1 VSEIKATLLR
11 LRTSTTA
18 GLKAELEHSAHR
30 SMASLADELIE
41 KGLVELRD
49 ERLKEVAKAAGEVC

>member
-1 VSEIKATLLR
+1 MSEIKATLLR
-11 LRTSTTA
+11 LRTSTTD

-41 KGLVELRD
+41 KGLTELRD
-49 ERLKEVAKAAGEVC
+49 ERLKELSKAAGEVC

>member
-11 LRTSTTA
+11 LRTSTTS

-41 KGLVELRD
+41 KGLDELRN
-49 ERLKEVAKAAGEVC
+49 ERLKDVARAAGEVC

>member
-11 LRTSTTA
+11 LRTSTTS

-41 KGLVELRD
+41 RGLEELRH
-49 ERLKEVAKAAGEVC
+49 ERLKDVAKAAGEVC

>member
-11 LRTSTTA
+11 LRTSTTS

-41 KGLVELRD
+41 KGLDELRN
-49 ERLKEVAKAAGEVC
+49 ERLKGVARAAGEVC

>member
-1 VSEIKATLLR
+1 MSEIKATLLR
-11 LRTSTTA
+11 LRTSTTT

-41 KGLVELRD
+41 KGLDELRN
-49 ERLKEVAKAAGEVC
+49 ERLKDVARAAGEVC

>member
-1 VSEIKATLLR
+1 MSEIKATLLR
-11 LRTSTTA
+11 LRTSTTS

-41 KGLVELRD
+41 KGLDELRN
-49 ERLKEVAKAAGEVC
+49 ERLKELSKAAGEVC

>member
-41 KGLVELRD
+41 KGLDELRN

>member
-1 VSEIKATLLR
+1 MSEIKATLLR

-41 KGLVELRD
+41 KGLDELRN
-49 ERLKEVAKAAGEVC
+49 ERLRELSKAAGEVC

>member
-1 VSEIKATLLR
+1 MSEIKATLLR

-18 GLKAELEHSAHR
+18 GLKAELEYSAHR

-41 KGLVELRD
+41 KGLDELRH
-49 ERLKEVAKAAGEVC
+49 ERLKDVARAAGEVC

>member
-1 VSEIKATLLR
+1 MSEIKATLLR

-49 ERLKEVAKAAGEVC
+49 ERLKELSKIAGEVC

>member
-11 LRTSTTA
+11 LRTSTTS
-18 GLKAELEHSAHR
+18 GLKTAMEQSAHR
-30 SMASLADELIE
+30 AMASLADELIE

-49 ERLKEVAKAAGEVC
+49 ERLKELSKLAGEGG

>member
-1 VSEIKATLLR
+1 
-11 LRTSTTA
+11 
-18 GLKAELEHSAHR
+18 
-30 SMASLADELIE
+30 MASLADELIE

>member
-1 VSEIKATLLR
+1 MSEIKATLLR
-11 LRTSTTA
+11 LRISTTA

>member
-11 LRTSTTA
+11 LRTSTTS
-18 GLKAELEHSAHR
+18 GLKAELEYSAHR

-41 KGLVELRD
+41 KGLDELRN
-49 ERLKEVAKAAGEVC
+49 ERLKGVARAAGEVC

>member
-1 VSEIKATLLR
+1 MSEIKATLLR

-41 KGLVELRD
+41 KGLENLRD
-49 ERLKEVAKAAGEVC
+49 ERLKDVARAAGEVC

>member
-1 VSEIKATLLR
+1 MSEIKATLLR

-41 KGLVELRD
+41 KGLDELRD
-49 ERLKEVAKAAGEVC
+49 ERLKELSKAAGEVC

>member
-1 VSEIKATLLR
+1 MSEIKATLLR

-41 KGLVELRD
+41 KGLDELRN

>member
-1 VSEIKATLLR
+1 MSEIKATLLR
-11 LRTSTTA
+11 LRTSTTS
-18 GLKAELEHSAHR
+18 GLKAELEYSAHR

-41 KGLVELRD
+41 KGLDELRN

>member
-1 VSEIKATLLR
+1 MSEIKATLLR

-41 KGLVELRD
+41 KGLDELRN
-49 ERLKEVAKAAGEVC
+49 ERLKDVARAAGEVC

>member
-41 KGLVELRD
+41 KGLENLRD
-49 ERLKEVAKAAGEVC
+49 ERLKDVARAAGEVC

>member
-1 VSEIKATLLR
+1 MSEIKATLLR